1 MIESHPRY
9 RRNAQQHGHKWAKVA
24 EKILIGIGYGA
35 RQLIRHRHTKD
46 EPLHGVG
53 ERLAALL
60 KKAKEDTHKKQTKN
74 KKARLAKVAKISNR
88 TRTLIGNFVAL
99 PPPPPEPPPP
109 QPPP

>member
-1 MIESHPRY
+1 MIEDHPRY
-9 RRNAQQHGHKWAKVA
+9 RGNAKQHGHKWAKVA

-60 KKAKEDTHKKQTKN
+60 KKAREESHKKKIHN
-74 KKARLAKVAKISNR
+74 KKLS
-88 TRTLIGNFVAL
+88 L
-99 PPPPPEPPPP
+99 PK
-109 QPPP
+109 